1 MKIHLRAALL
11 CGVVSLFITGCEYP
25 GMTRESE
32 EDDFFF
38 TGSYTQTVADTPT
51 ENEYKWLV
59 KPSIQASNIIT
70 SDPSQIDTNDD
81 MNRSFLD
88 ASIIYDNGKYGF
100 IDYDGNLILEP
111 AYDYY
116 YICSCGEM
124 ILYNVLES
132 DDNKIESCSL
142 NIYGELSYDTA
153 VHEDRSPE
161 YFWDENTQKT
171 YVRNRNENFAKEY
184 IGNETVAA
192 VNTNVIDVG
201 DGNYSV
207 PSNANS
213 FYGLVKNNKVI
224 MDFNYEDYF
233 APAFRKVN
241 STGIALKKDGK
252 WGYVSAEGNEVIPF
266 ECNDVLSAYYGNLAG
281 ESENSHPYLFS
292 GGYVPVSI
300 GSEYYYYDMEGNRVA
315 SDTAFEQARPVING
329 RAWVKCNGKWGVIQL
344 GEIKEIKRLTS
355 TTTKQKTA
363 EKPKKTTTKKE
374 DSSSKSDDSDSS
386 KSETTTKKTTASS
399 KKTTKAAPK
408 TQKAKPQNTAKQTT
422 KATTTK
428 PTTTPKATTTPKPT
442 TTPRATT
449 TTKKLQP
456 PKLPQQ
462 LHILKTQLHQ
472 IRLNKKRPLIFFHQR
487 PLFYI

>member
-1 MKIHLRAALL
+1 MNFHLKAAAL
-11 CGVVSLFITGCEYP
+11 CGAVSLLLTGCELP
-25 GMTRESE
+25 GTAHENE

-38 TGSYTQTVADTPT
+38 TGSYTQATSDAPI

-70 SDPSQIDTNDD
+70 SDLSQIDTNDD

-111 AYDYY
+111 SYDYY

-124 ILYNVLES
+124 ILYNMSGDE
-132 DDNKIESCSL
+132 DNTIESCSL
-142 NIYGELSYDTA
+142 NIYGELSYDAT

-161 YFWDENTQKT
+161 YFWDESSQKV
-171 YVRNRNENFAKEY
+171 YVRNRNEMFAKEY
-184 IGNETVAA
+184 TGSEAVAA
-192 VNTNVIDVG
+192 ANTNVIDIG
-201 DGNYSV
+201 DGNFSV

-213 FYGLVKNNKVI
+213 FYGLVKDNKVI
-224 MDFNYEDYF
+224 MDFDYDNYF
-233 APAFRKVN
+233 APAFRKAN

-252 WGYVSAEGNEVIPF
+252 WGYVSADGNEVIPF

-281 ESENSHPYLFS
+281 ESGNSHPYLFS

-315 SDTAFEQARPVING
+315 SDTTFEQARPVING

-344 GEIKEIKRLTS
+344 GEIKDIKRLTS

-363 EKPKKTTTKKE
+363 KKPKKTTPKKR

-399 KKTTKAAPK
+399 KKTTKAASQTK
-408 TQKAKPQNTAKQTT
+408 KAKPQNTAKRTTKATTAKPTTTT
-422 KATTTK
+422 KATTTA
-428 PTTTPKATTTPKPT
+428 KATTTKK
-442 TTPRATT
+442 ATT
-449 TTKKLQP
+449 AKTTAANTHAQN
-456 PKLPQQ
+456 
-462 LHILKTQLHQ
+462 TTAS
-472 IRLNKKRPLIFFHQR
+472 NKAQ
-487 PLFYI
+487 